1 MTSQGI
7 DLSQASPL
15 GLPDIS
21 ASATFSPGAYDDV
34 IKQLKAALVE
44 IGNKIDE
51 FVKALRSFATGL
63 LAKIYT
69 AAAAKINNIAN
80 RIVQLK
86 DDVAAKIN
94 EVLLGITAPLAMFDD
109 SLHWQQIR
117 LLALQLSAATEPVV
131 IDPELRHTGEA
142 FSSAWKS
149 RTAQLYYDAI
159 PAQSSAAFRISAL
172 AGEASSTLVTCASAG
187 LAFYTSLLH
196 LLITGV
202 KILISAIKVIAALFN
217 PATAM
222 TVALAEAEKIVAQMS
237 NLLNNVIDTTSNFVQ
252 LVGLQATTVA
262 GLKAVVTANNNLPP
276 SSGYG
281 NQLNVDLLVGKWPDP
296 TAEVEWPVH
305 DGKIQT
311 R

>member
-7 DLSQASPL
+7 VLSQASPF

-21 ASATFSPGAYDDV
+21 ASATFSPAAYQDV
-34 IKQLKAALVE
+34 VDNLKAALVE
-44 IGNKIDE
+44 IGNKINE
-51 FVKALRSFATGL
+51 FVSALRSLATGL
-63 LAKIYT
+63 LARIY
-69 AAAAKINNIAN
+69 AAAAARINEIAN
-80 RIVQLK
+80 RIAQLK
-86 DDVAAKIN
+86 DDVVAKTN

-109 SLHWQQIR
+109 SLQWQQIR

-131 IDPELRHTGEA
+131 IDPELRYTGEA

-149 RTAQLYYDAI
+149 ISAQRYYDAI

-172 AGEASSTLVTCASAG
+172 AGEASSTLLTCASAG

-196 LLITGV
+196 LLITGT
-202 KILISAIKVIAALFN
+202 KILISAITVIAALFN
-217 PATAM
+217 PLTAM
-222 TVALAEAEKIVAQMS
+222 TIALAEAEKVVAQMS
-237 NLLNNVIDTTSNFVQ
+237 TLLNNVIDTTSNFVQ
-252 LVGLQATTVA
+252 LVGQQAITVA

-281 NQLNVDLLVGKWPDP
+281 NQLNSDLLVGKWPDP
-296 TAEVEWPVH
+296 TADVKWPVR
-305 DGKIQT
+305 DGQVQT